1 MTVQGKTPSQP
12 TSDIGTPEEGHEKQH
27 PEQHDRLKETTEKI
41 WGGTKHVWS
50 TATFKANQYKKLVQK
65 KIDQSA
71 IHKKI
76 HVAHGELGKLID
88 DLRETE
94 EKDILN
100 MLEVKETLK
109 RIDELKAEA
118 VAIEEEVEQIRA
130 EEPPQE
136 HSREVEKEQEKSL

>member
-1 MTVQGKTPSQP
+1 
-12 TSDIGTPEEGHEKQH
+12 
-27 PEQHDRLKETTEKI
+27 
-41 WGGTKHVWS
+41 
-50 TATFKANQYKKLVQK
+50 
-65 KIDQSA
+65 
-71 IHKKI
+71 
-76 HVAHGELGKLID
+76 LGKLID

-118 VAIEEEVEQIRA
+118 VAIEEEVEQIRS

-136 HSREVEKEQEKSL
+136 HSREVEQEREKSL